1 MCRDIFPAKAD
12 PSSRAIIALIT
23 LQVMIL
29 NDIAENFK
37 TVRQAVLTNLP
48 ILTKCELVK
57 QAHKGFEIYEILE
70 IKKLSE
76 INKWPELFR
85 KLRK

>member
-1 MCRDIFPAKAD
+1 MQRDIFQAIANPIR
-12 PSSRAIIALIT
+12 RAIIDQLS
-23 LQVMIL
+23 LQTMTAIG
-29 NDIAENFK
+29 IAENFK
-37 TVRQAVLTNLP
+37 TMRQSLLTNLP

-57 QAHKGFEIYEILE
+57 QAPKGFEIYKILE